1 MVDVSLTD
9 ARCTRA
15 CARTHIQDF
24 TRLDLIGIG
33 LVLGLRVEMT
43 SLEVSSQDVRHH
55 QFRV

>member
-1 MVDVSLTD
+1 MHG
-9 ARCTRA
+9 ARA

-43 SLEVSSQDVRHH
+43 SLEVSSQDVRHQ